1 MIRHAEIHD
10 RLLAAIRPL
19 ERVAVAFSGGVDSTL
34 LLDACTL
41 ALGGENVLAAT
52 LDAPYMAR
60 AEIAD
65 ARRLAALLG
74 ARHEVIDAPFPEML
88 RANPEDRCHLCKRRL
103 LGRLQALAASQGFGR
118 VVEGSN
124 ADDLDDHRPG
134 MRAVRELGVVSPL
147 LAAGLDKAAV
157 RELSRWRGLDTWDK
171 PAQPCLLTRFPHGA
185 AISMAD
191 VRRVEAAEDA
201 LRAMGFSGV
210 RVRCH
215 GDLARI
221 EVSPEQVAELAHAGQ
236 KASAALTGLGFA
248 FVALDLAG
256 YRRGSFNLVPES
268 GSGMNSEGRA

>member
-1 MIRHAEIHD
+1 MIRHAEIYDH
-10 RLLAAIRPL
+10 LLAAIRPL
-19 ERVAVAFSGGVDSTL
+19 TRVVVAFSGGVDSTL
-34 LLDACTL
+34 LLDACTR
-41 ALGGENVLAAT
+41 ALGRENVLAAT

-65 ARRLAALLG
+65 ARRVAAVLG
-74 ARHEVIDAPFPEML
+74 ARHAVIDAPFSEML
-88 RANPEDRCHLCKRRL
+88 RANPEDRCYQCKRHL
-103 LGRLQALAASQGFGR
+103 LDRLQALAASQGFGR

-134 MRAVRELGVVSPL
+134 MRAVRELGVLSPL

-191 VRRVEAAEDA
+191 VRRVETAEA
-201 LRAMGFSGV
+201 VLRDLGFVGA

-221 EVSPEQVAELAHAGQ
+221 EVSSEQVAALAQTGQ
-236 KASAALTGLGFA
+236 KAHAALRELGYA
-248 FVALDLAG
+248 FVTLDLAG
-256 YRRGSFNLVPES
+256 YRMGSFNRVPES
-268 GSGMNSEGRA
+268 GSGEDSEGV